1 MINIGISWRWTWR
14 TLCLYSGDELSH
26 VLVRSELLTEFLC
39 SVLTY
44 SFRGSSKVQIL
55 LCFVALPRL
64 KPPLSVPAGCESD
77 FWGPHCSNRCQCQNG
92 AKCNPITGAC
102 VCTDGYQGW
111 RCEEPCEYGY
121 YGKACQLP
129 CQCLNGATCNHE
141 TGECICAPGYT
152 GALWVPATYL
162 LCWHFL
168 CVSQGKKRK
177 KKRQCAFCLSER
189 SLLMQSTAGKHRLCV
204 CDIWLLTCVVTAV
217 ESAAPPVVMGLSVS
231 SAAPVRMEEHAITS
245 LEIVPAPPGGR

>member
-1 MINIGISWRWTWR
+1 MQVQNSP
-14 TLCLYSGDELSH
+14 LFC
-26 VLVRSELLTEFLC
+26 RS
-39 SVLTY
+39 
-44 SFRGSSKVQIL
+44 
-55 LCFVALPRL
+55 APRL
-64 KPPLSVPAGCESD
+64 MPLLSVPAGCESD

-121 YGKACQLP
+121 YGKLCQLP

-152 GALWVPATYL
+152 GALWVPANIFTL
-162 LCWHFL
+162 LTL
-168 CVSQGKKRK
+168 SL
-177 KKRQCAFCLSER
+177 CLSKKVR
-189 SLLMQSTAGKHRLCV
+189 LLLFVRALSADAKQSTAGKHRLCV
-204 CDIWLLTCVVTAV
+204 CDIWLLTCAVTAV
-217 ESAAPPVVMGLSVS
+217 ESAALPVVTGLSVS

-245 LEIVPAPPGGR
+245 LEIVPALPGGR